1 MPERLKIDGAPKRIS
16 LGILGSE
23 MPTRMREGTE
33 VIGWRG
39 SGSADLLADDVV
51 RLLCYRSH
59 IPRSLMV
66 DYLKVLRVPPRPLL
80 SPPAQAAARTRAT
93 AGRRSDLRPG
103 SLISI

>member
-1 MPERLKIDGAPKRIS
+1 
-16 LGILGSE
+16 
-23 MPTRMREGTE
+23 MPTRMREGNE

-66 DYLKVLRVPPRPLL
+66 DYLKVLLAFHLGRCYLPLL
-80 SPPAQAAARTRAT
+80 KLLPELVRRRAADPICARSR
-93 AGRRSDLRPG
+93 
-103 SLISI
+103 